1 MGDPKFPRRSYD
13 TPSHPWEG
21 ERIKEE
27 HGLCREFGLK
37 NKRELWKAKTMLS
50 NYRKQSRDLQARL
63 RTGESQAQVETQNL
77 LNSCARLGLLP
88 AEGATLDDVLTLNTE
103 ALLNRRLQTIVYRK
117 GLASSPNQAR
127 QLISHGHVS
136 MNGRKVT
143 IPGMLLERGQ
153 EENITYNVS
162 SPFSSDLHPLRT
174 DMPKVME
181 ARAKNAAKHER
192 REKEMETTRGGRGGK
207 RGGRGGG
214 GRGMPRRVIQTVA
227 KVAEIPDKD
236 GGASAPIE
244 SVTPPDLPKEE

>member
-13 TPSHPWEG
+13 TPSHPWEA

-27 HGLCREFGLK
+27 EGLCRQFGLK

-63 RTGESQAQVETQNL
+63 RTGEGQAKIETENL
-77 LNSCARLGLLP
+77 LKSCARLGLLP
-88 AEGATLDDVLTLNTE
+88 AEGATLDDVLTLSTE

-117 GLASSPNQAR
+117 GLAASPNQAR

-136 MNGRKVT
+136 LNGVKVT

-153 EENITYNVS
+153 EENIAYNVS
-162 SPFSSDLHPLRT
+162 SPYSSDMHPLRV
-174 DMPKVME
+174 DMPKVVE
-181 ARAKNAAKHER
+181 ARAR
-192 REKEMETTRGGRGGK
+192 REVRLARRMSEMEGRDGRG

-214 GRGMPRRVIQTVA
+214 RRMPRRVTHEVA
-227 KVAEIPDKD
+227 KSNEITDKD

-244 SVTPPDLPKEE
+244 TVTPPGEEPAAKEE

>member
-37 NKRELWKAKTMLS
+37 NKKELWKAKTILS

-63 RTGESQAQVETQNL
+63 RTGESQAQVERDNL
-77 LNSCARLGLLP
+77 LKSCARLGLLP

-103 ALLNRRLQTIVYRK
+103 TLLGRRLQTIVYRK
-117 GLASSPNQAR
+117 GLAASPNQAR

-136 MNGRKVT
+136 LSGRKVT
-143 IPGMLLERGQ
+143 IPSMLLERGQ

-162 SPFSSDLHPLRT
+162 SPYSSDLHPLRT
-174 DMPKVME
+174 EMPKVLE
-181 ARAKNAAKHER
+181 ARVRNEAKRDR
-192 REKEMETTRGGRGGK
+192 REKEMETTRGGRGK

-214 GRGMPRRVIQTVA
+214 GRGMPRRVVQTVA
-227 KVAEIPDKD
+227 KVNEISDKD
-236 GGASAPIE
+236 AGASAPIE
-244 SVTPPDLPKEE
+244 TVVPEAPKEE